1 MHAACQGYM
10 TLVRTPGNRK
20 SVRDAAGIKPGCC
33 MAGDSALIFHGFLL
47 ALVIQTIALI
57 STAIFMP
64 MPEIKISPCVY
75 DTYLR
80 ADGHTGICGGAQ
92 TDAMHHHRL
101 QRQLFP
107 VFAEIII
114 SSVCRDNSKDSTRRL
129 NTAQV
134 LG

>member
-1 MHAACQGYM
+1 MLHGWGFR
-10 TLVRTPGNRK
+10 LDFSWFPF
-20 SVRDAAGIKPGCC
+20 SVSYSDNC
-33 MAGDSALIFHGFLL
+33 FN
-47 ALVIQTIALI
+47 I
-57 STAIFMP
+57 SAIFMP
-64 MPEIKISPCVY
+64 MPEIKISPCIY
-75 DTYLR
+75 ETYLR